1 MARDPILAGAL
12 NLLEAAPGLAKIRAE
27 GAPVTSSNSGPSLID
42 DAVLEAL
49 RQGDDLDEQAQRALI
64 WALDL
69 LAAGLPD
76 QHAYPLDPEVQ
87 RIAGKLRERF
97 SRAYKHSAYAGLR
110 AT

>member
-1 MARDPILAGAL
+1 
-12 NLLEAAPGLAKIRAE
+12 
-27 GAPVTSSNSGPSLID
+27 
-42 DAVLEAL
+42 LEAL
-49 RQGDDLDEQAQRALI
+49 RNDEDLDEEAQRALI

-69 LAAGLPD
+69 LAAALPD
-76 QHAYPLDPEVQ
+76 HHTHPLDPEVQ